1 MKGLR
6 LAKTV
11 MGLCVA
17 LAAGSAWADGS
28 PFVGRWHW
36 SRAQS
41 TMPPSRPVPN
51 DVTAAISRVDS
62 ALQKWSLTVLASQG
76 QWSLETFNAPADGG
90 AHPVSI
96 DTTAAFRVT
105 GNTLQAK
112 FKGPT
117 GQTDN
122 LTCTLAAD
130 R

>member
-17 LAAGSAWADGS
+17 LAASSAWADGS
-28 PFVGRWHW
+28 PFVGWWHW

-90 AHPVSI
+90 ARPVSI

>member
-1 MKGLR
+1 
-6 LAKTV
+6 
-11 MGLCVA
+11 
-17 LAAGSAWADGS
+17 
-28 PFVGRWHW
+28 
-36 SRAQS
+36 
-41 TMPPSRPVPN
+41 VPN

>member
-17 LAAGSAWADGS
+17 LAASSAWADGS
-28 PFVGRWHW
+28 PFVGRGHW

-41 TMPPSRPVPN
+41 TIPSSRPVPN
-51 DVTAAISRVDS
+51 DVTAAISRADS
-62 ALQKWSLTVLASQG
+62 ALQKWSLTVLATQG
-76 QWSLETFNAPADGG
+76 QWSLGS
-90 AHPVSI
+90 HPVSI

-112 FKGPT
+112 FKSPT